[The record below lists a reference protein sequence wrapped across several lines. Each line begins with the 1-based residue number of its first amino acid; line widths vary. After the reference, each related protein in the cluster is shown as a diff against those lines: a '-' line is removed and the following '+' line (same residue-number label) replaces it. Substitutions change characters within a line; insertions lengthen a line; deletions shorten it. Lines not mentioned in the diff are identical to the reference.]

1 MLFKEVEDIKE
12 FHPLDPLVYKGN
24 GIYKS
29 KKFNEYVVRC
39 IFVDTKS
46 NDSFVRENM
55 LNILN
60 VKTYD
65 YNLYS
70 RLKPEVI
77 GNKLVVELRNK
88 NKKVIK
94 QIVDLKSNEL
104 LVGKT
109 KNMNECLLIIYRDR
123 EK

>member
-12 FHPLDPLVYKGN
+12 FHHLDPLVYKGN

-60 VKTYD
+60 VMTYE

-77 GNKLVVELRNK
+77 GNTLVVELRNK